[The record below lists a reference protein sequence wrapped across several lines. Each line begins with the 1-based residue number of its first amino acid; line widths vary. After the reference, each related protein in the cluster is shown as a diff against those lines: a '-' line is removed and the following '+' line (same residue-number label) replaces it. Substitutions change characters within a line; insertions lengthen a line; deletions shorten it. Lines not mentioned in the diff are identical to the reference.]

1 MRNLDLDSLQIF
13 KAVVDYGGITKAAS
27 HLNRVQSNITTR
39 VKHLEDKLGVKLFER
54 LGGRLVLSSEGR
66 LLMDYAERLLRLS
79 SEAESVL
86 RSGKPAGILR
96 IGTMESTA
104 AMRLP
109 SLLSQFHRNFP
120 DVRIELVTATS
131 GVLVDKVHWLEIEA
145 AFVAEPFISTGLEK
159 QPAFIEELVLI
170 SPKTAP
176 PIKAREDLQGKTIIA
191 FAAGCSYRRILEDW
205 LGVDGMVPERV
216 MELASY
222 HAIVACVAAGSGIAI
237 VPFPLLGT
245 MRVENEVNVSMLPQR
260 FSRART
266 YLVWRKNHASA
277 LLDAFC
283 SQL

>member
-66 LLMDYAERLLRLS
+66 LLMDYAEKLLRLS
-79 SEAESVL
+79 SEAESAL

-131 GVLVDKVHWLEIEA
+131 GALVDKVHRLEIEA
-145 AFVAEPFISTGLEK
+145 AFVAEPFTSTGLEK
-159 QPAFIEELVLI
+159 QPTFIEELVLI

-176 PIKAREDLQGKTIIA
+176 PIKARKDLQGKTIIA

-205 LGVDGMVPERV
+205 LGVDGLVPERV

-237 VPFPLLGT
+237 VPLALLAT

-266 YLVWRKNHASA
+266 CLVWRKNHASA
-277 LLDAFC
+277 LLAALC